1 MQKLIAASL
10 WLLVAQTASAT
21 LLYVDYDGVIME
33 STHPDYALGDTFSG
47 SLLVDTSLAPFD
59 PMNSTSGLHASYGRP
74 ALPGNEPSADFVTG
88 FTFPARFDEDDPF
101 DYMQSRLLGYV
112 ILDAKG
118 CATLPGGTACDADI
132 RPSML
137 SISASLFNTG
147 LQFSM
152 LDAVQ
157 SFELTSSDEIGA
169 KLSGTYY
176 EVVEGVLQRAFA
188 SLSRLAVTPMPG
200 TYANDFVC
208 RP

>member
-33 STHPDYALGDTFSG
+33 STHPD
-47 SLLVDTSLAPFD
+47 
-59 PMNSTSGLHASYGRP
+59 
-74 ALPGNEPSADFVTG
+74 
-88 FTFPARFDEDDPF
+88 
-101 DYMQSRLLGYV
+101 YV

-176 EVVEGVLQRAFA
+176 EWSRE
-188 SLSRLAVTPMPG
+188 SSNEHSPRLAG
-200 TYANDFVC
+200 
-208 RP
+208 